1 MEGISGIVDRN
12 HTSRNSPEYEKG
24 RKLMVGDV
32 NAAIEGIKGQR
43 DAKVYVSDAHG
54 GMNNIHPED
63 LHTDA
68 VLVRGS
74 PKPLTQMA
82 GISNEFDAAF
92 FIGYHS
98 KKGTKNGI
106 LSHTISGR
114 VIDSVTINGVEVG
127 ETGINAAIAG
137 YHNVPVVLVSG
148 DLSVNIEAKEI
159 IPDIV
164 AIQVKEAI
172 SRQAAHCLSPEK
184 ARELI
189 KQGAAE
195 AVKNISTIKPFTFK
209 PPIKIEAK
217 YANAVMADAVG
228 FMPSATRID
237 GRTIQFTQED
247 YLKAF
252 GALRA
257 SIYIAGAVS

>member
-1 MEGISGIVDRN
+1 MEGISGIVDSN

-32 NAAIEGIKGQR
+32 NAAIEGLVESGG
-43 DAKVYVSDAHG
+43 AEVFVSDAHG

-63 LHTDA
+63 LHEAA

-82 GISNEFDAAF
+82 GISKDFDAAF

-98 KKGTKNGI
+98 KKGTMNGI

-137 YHNVPVVLVSG
+137 YHDVPVILVSG
-148 DLSVNIEAKEI
+148 DLSVNVEAKEI

-164 AIQVKEAI
+164 TVQVKKAI
-172 SRQAAHCLSPEK
+172 SRQAAHCLSPK
-184 ARELI
+184 KSRELI
-189 KQGAAE
+189 KQG
-195 AVKNISTIKPFTFK
+195 VKESLKKIGTIGPFAFK
-209 PPIKIEAK
+209 SPIQIDAK

-228 FMPSATRID
+228 FMPSSVRID
-237 GRTIQFTQED
+237 GRTVRFVQDD